1 MTKTKRTPAATI
13 NREAGPPASQAI
25 RGDGRGA
32 QKAELEPIK
41 TGIASLDEILGGGI
55 PLYSVNLITGA
66 PGCGKTIL
74 MQQMAF
80 ANASPERK
88 CIYFTTLSEPSFKL
102 IRYQQQFSY
111 FDVGKLGEDIHFID
125 IGGVIREQGVDEALI
140 TINNYIEKH
149 AAAIVV
155 IDSFK
160 ALHDLT
166 TSKARARQFG
176 YDLAV
181 QLAAWGCTSFLVG
194 EYTEHEIQNEPVF
207 AVADGII
214 HMENKKHGMQ
224 NVRTLN
230 VTKMRGRKVFTGDH
244 PFSISEDGI
253 AVYPRVKTPAIPA
266 SFEIGDVKLSSGV
279 PGLDEMLKGGYPRGS
294 VTLVV
299 GGAGSGKT
307 LTGLQFVVQGVGAGE
322 PGLIVTFQETPS
334 QLASIARGFGWDL
347 EELQASG
354 LLRVLYTSPVE
365 LSVDMHTALIKDAIQ
380 ELGAKRVVIDSLMD
394 IEMATPDKVRFKDY
408 IYSLV
413 NYFRAQGITSLLTN
427 EIPELFGSLQLSSA
441 GISFISDTVILLRYV
456 EMESAV
462 TRAISVLKMRG
473 SDHDKSLR
481 EFRIT
486 SEGIEI
492 LERFEGSTGILQGQP
507 MPAGQ
512 KLAEI
517 MGKLK

>member
-1 MTKTKRTPAATI
+1 MTTTKRQ
-13 NREAGPPASQAI
+13 AGAPASQA
-25 RGDGRGA
+25 RTEDGNGRRA
-32 QKAELEPIK
+32 QTQGLELLK
-41 TGIASLDEILGGGI
+41 TGVPNLDDILGGGI
-55 PLYSVNLITGA
+55 PVYSVNLVTGS

-80 ANASPERK
+80 SLAGPQRK
-88 CIYFTTLSEPSFKL
+88 CIYFATLSEPSFKL
-102 IRYQQQFSY
+102 IRYQQQFNY
-111 FDVGKLGEDIHFID
+111 FDAGKLGEDIHFID
-125 IGGVIREQGVDEALI
+125 IGSVIREQGVDEALA
-140 TINNYIEKH
+140 TINDHVQKH
-149 AAAIVV
+149 DAAVV
-155 IDSFK
+155 YIDSFK

-166 TSKARARQFG
+166 TSKVAARQFG

-207 AVADGII
+207 AIADGII
-214 HMENKKHGMQ
+214 HMENTKQGMQ

-244 PFSISEDGI
+244 PFGISDDGI
-253 AVYPRVKTPAIPA
+253 TVFPRVTTPSSPEPV
-266 SFEIGDVKLSSGV
+266 EIGDVRLSSGI
-279 PGLDEMLKGGYPRGS
+279 PGLDEMLEGGYPRSS
-294 VTLVV
+294 VSLVV

-307 LTGLQFVVQGVGAGE
+307 LTGLQFVVQGIEAGE
-322 PGLIVTFQETPS
+322 PGLMVTFQETPS
-334 QLASIARGFGWDL
+334 HLASVARGFGWDL
-347 EELQASG
+347 EALQASG

-365 LSVDMHTALIKDAIQ
+365 LSVDEHTALIKDAIQ

-394 IEMATPDKVRFKDY
+394 IEIATPDKVRFKDY
-408 IYSLV
+408 VYSLV
-413 NYFRAQGITSLLTN
+413 NYFRGQGITSLLTN

-456 EMESAV
+456 EMESAL

-486 SEGIEI
+486 SNGMEI
-492 LERFEGSTGILQGQP
+492 LERFEQTTGILQGRRSG
-507 MPAGQ
+507 PAPARGTP
-512 KLAEI
+512 
-517 MGKLK
+517 